1 MNIIKPSYE
10 ILSNINGLDTL
21 IFLERIARTCYK
33 SEDKITDNSAIGM
46 MSNIVKNDHTAM
58 IEHYSITVK
67 FICDR
72 GVSHEI
78 VRHRL
83 CSFAQESTRY
93 VNYSKKGVTYIRP
106 YFWKEDSDAYNIW
119 LNAMSEAEYSY
130 NSLIASGATPQ
141 EARSVLPNSVKTEI
155 IVTTNLREW
164 ANIFKLRTAKSAHP
178 QMREI
183 MIPLFFELKD
193 KIPVIFDNIDVTD
206 EMKEFYKKHCIKKL

>member
-10 ILSNINGLDTL
+10 ILTDINGLDTL
-21 IFLERIARTCYK
+21 KFLERIARTCYK

-46 MSNIVKNDHTAM
+46 MTNIVENDHTAM
-58 IEHYSITVK
+58 IEHFSITVK

-155 IVTTNLREW
+155 IVTANLREW
-164 ANIFKLRTAKSAHP
+164 ANIFKLRTAKAAHP
-178 QMREI
+178 QMREV

-193 KIPVIFDNIDVTD
+193 KIPVIFNNIEVTD
-206 EMKEFYKKHCIKKL
+206 EMKEFYKKHNIKK